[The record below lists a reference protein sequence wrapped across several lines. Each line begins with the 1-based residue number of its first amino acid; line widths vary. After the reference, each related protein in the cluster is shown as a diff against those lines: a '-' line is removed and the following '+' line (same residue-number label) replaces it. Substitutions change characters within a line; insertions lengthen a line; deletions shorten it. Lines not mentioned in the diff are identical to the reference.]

1 MKRLLLILLVLVCAL
16 PLLPLHGSEAAEA
29 LPPDGGAAAT
39 PEEGARG
46 LSPFVVGSIVA
57 GALGGGYMYGRKHKI
72 EVDPVPLRVDIEK
85 DFVTRSEH
93 QKDVENLDE
102 KIKSAHKR
110 IDLLAPSVAKIE
122 GKLAGVESNTSR
134 ILDILLKRNAK

>member
-29 LPPDGGAAAT
+29 LPPDGGAAAA
-39 PEEGARG
+39 PEEGGRG

-72 EVDPVPLRVDIEK
+72 EVDPVPLRVEIEK
-85 DFVTRSEH
+85 DFVTRTEH
-93 QKDVENLDE
+93 DKDVQTLDD
-102 KIKSAHKR
+102 KIRAAHKR
-110 IDLLAPSVAKIE
+110 IDELAPSVAEIK
-122 GKLAGVESNTSR
+122 GKLTGVESNTSR